1 MYIHVQEPEIWLLL
15 WLFVSNQGH
24 EHDFKEDWG
33 EQLVGKHKLAL
44 NILDLNS
51 GDIDT
56 LDTIP
61 EDLSVGQV
69 TQKENRLG
77 SVNGTLTMY
86 KRKIYIFNKSNFLH
100 PPKWV

>member
-1 MYIHVQEPEIWLLL
+1 MIYTIIFYVNFILLIVYIHIHILPLGEPIKYLVKNSTK
-15 WLFVSNQGH
+15 LFQIQGH
-24 EHDFKEDWG
+24 EHDFKQDWG

-51 GDIDT
+51 GDINT

-69 TQKENRLG
+69 SQ
-77 SVNGTLTMY
+77 
-86 KRKIYIFNKSNFLH
+86 
-100 PPKWV
+100 

>member
-1 MYIHVQEPEIWLLL
+1 MYKNHFYDLIWGLEIWLLL

-69 TQKENRLG
+69 TQKE
-77 SVNGTLTMY
+77 
-86 KRKIYIFNKSNFLH
+86 KKSC
-100 PPKWV
+100 VV